1 MYRISLSIAELLC
14 SCMPNSTFSL
24 EKARKMKDVNV
35 EYSVQTGERERARVA
50 GLRRREPPVPRG
62 GGAAGGGARAA
73 AAAGRARA
81 TPRTRALQGPAR
93 GRALRATG
101 SYTFYG

>member
-1 MYRISLSIAELLC
+1 M
-14 SCMPNSTFSL
+14 FSR
-24 EKARKMKDVNV
+24 KATKIMHC
-35 EYSVQTGERERARVA
+35 VQTGERERARVA

-73 AAAGRARA
+73 AAAGRART

-101 SYTFYG
+101 ALHVL